1 GLPDAILHAY
11 LCLARACLARGDERR
26 ALQVL
31 EDLEDFSTARSL
43 PRLGAHALA
52 ERVRIHAQ
60 RQRHETAGALL
71 DRLDSLAA
79 RFDEPDFAPF
89 EPQFRLLLAGARSR
103 VALARGQAEAAAAQ
117 LAIAEGL
124 ATQ

>member
-1 GLPDAILHAY
+1 EETLRAALAEADRGGGRRSMVSCLYAPVLACALQQRGEHEAALAMLADRLDAIERVGLPDAILHAY

-52 ERVRIHAQ
+52 ERV
-60 RQRHETAGALL
+60 
-71 DRLDSLAA
+71 
-79 RFDEPDFAPF
+79 
-89 EPQFRLLLAGARSR
+89 
-103 VALARGQAEAAAAQ
+103 
-117 LAIAEGL
+117 
-124 ATQ
+124 